1 MEGPLEFVQG
11 IASGTEHLLGSAV
24 GGAAGAVSK
33 ITDVI
38 SKSLAKLTFDE
49 DYQNARI
56 QRKELTI
63 QITPEV
69 VQSGKD
75 AVKVFYI
82 VCYFNINVYFE
93 IGRCTWCE
101 GFC

>member
-56 QRKELTI
+56 QRKELTK
-63 QITPEV
+63 QTTYGV
-69 VQSGKD
+69 VHSGKNV
-75 AVKVFYI
+75 VKV
-82 VCYFNINVYFE
+82 CCTASYFNINIYFE
-93 IGRCTWCE
+93 IGRCEWCD
-101 GFC
+101 GCC

>member
-33 ITDVI
+33 ITDTI

-75 AVKVFYI
+75 AVKVCCI
-82 VCYFNINVYFE
+82 VCYFTLNVYFE
-93 IGRCTWCE
+93 IGRCIRCE
-101 GFC
+101 GCC